1 MNLKWRGV
9 RVNVAP
15 LKLLHGKGDA
25 DLHWISRLARAAE
38 PARDLLKRKKAKY
51 LMGGIVR

>member
-1 MNLKWRGV
+1 
-9 RVNVAP
+9 VAP